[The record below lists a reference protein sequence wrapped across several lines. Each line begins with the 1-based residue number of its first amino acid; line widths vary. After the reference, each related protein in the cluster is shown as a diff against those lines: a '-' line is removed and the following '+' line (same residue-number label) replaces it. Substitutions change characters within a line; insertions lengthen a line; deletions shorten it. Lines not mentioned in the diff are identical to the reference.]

1 LSKLAH
7 KTLLV
12 IALCSRP
19 FVTAA
24 HSAGF
29 NVAAIDGFADR
40 ETRAL
45 AQQVSVVA
53 FNERGFAAD
62 ALMTAVHMLDPADY
76 MGFIYGAGFEAQPE
90 LLQAIAKII
99 PLIGNDPAA
108 ISRLKSVQF
117 FSTLTDLDIPHPRTF
132 LQSEKEN
139 VTSRH
144 LNPPIAQK
152 IVRKLIGG
160 SGGTHIQY
168 DDLPSSGQVSDE
180 HYHQELIAGTP
191 VSLLFIAHER
201 RIEIIGFN
209 EQWLSPSVAMPFRY
223 GGAVNHIALSAAVK
237 QQLIR
242 AAAQLTI
249 EYDLK
254 GLNSLDAILRQEKAC
269 MQEQVYVLELNP
281 RLSASFD
288 LYSDKVTHLMR
299 HIDACQYV
307 SLQVLSEVEEPVN
320 RAHAIVYAATGI
332 FIPEDFDWPEWA
344 TDTPS
349 QLNGNRFYI
358 AADAPICTV
367 LALSNSSHEAK
378 RLAISRVKMMHE
390 LLLAFHDKQQS
401 PARAY

>member
-1 LSKLAH
+1 
-7 KTLLV
+7 
-12 IALCSRP
+12 
-19 FVTAA
+19 
-24 HSAGF
+24 
-29 NVAAIDGFADR
+29 
-40 ETRAL
+40 
-45 AQQVSVVA
+45 
-53 FNERGFAAD
+53 
-62 ALMTAVHMLDPADY
+62 
-76 MGFIYGAGFEAQPE
+76 
-90 LLQAIAKII
+90 
-99 PLIGNDPAA
+99 
-108 ISRLKSVQF
+108 LKSVQF

-237 QQLIR
+237 QQLNR
-242 AAAQLTI
+242 AATRLTI